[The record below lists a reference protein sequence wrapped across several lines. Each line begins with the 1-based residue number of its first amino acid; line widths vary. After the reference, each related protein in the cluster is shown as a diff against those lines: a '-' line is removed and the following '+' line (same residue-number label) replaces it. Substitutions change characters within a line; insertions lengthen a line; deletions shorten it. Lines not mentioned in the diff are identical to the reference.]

1 MTTWG
6 DMMSLL
12 LCFFI
17 LLYSFSSVDAQKFRA
32 IMSAFQGMS
41 GILDNGQSLV
51 PEGDMLDSSS
61 PFSDLVTD
69 ESYGQL
75 QSLETLAV
83 KVAELLESEGF
94 AEEVELTLEDRGL
107 VMRFKDVVLFDIGSD
122 ALKEEPKELLKK
134 LSVILEKVP
143 LPIRIEGHTDN
154 VPINN
159 VRFPSNWELSVGRA
173 VKVVRF
179 LIEEGALDSDRLSA
193 LGYGEYRP
201 LETND
206 TLAGRARNRRVDI
219 VVLNPSLAESEPGA
233 AWLDEL
239 NKTYIVNTARGDELS
254 G

>member
-17 LLYSFSSVDAQKFRA
+17 LLYSFSS
-32 IMSAFQGMS
+32 
-41 GILDNGQSLV
+41 LDNQRFREIMVAFKNMAGFLDGGTNLI
-51 PEGDMLDSSS
+51 PEGYNSEELSPFADSSQI
-61 PFSDLVTD
+61 
-69 ESYGQL
+69 QL
-75 QSLETLAV
+75 QSLEALAAV
-83 KVAELLESEGF
+83 IQNLLEEEGF
-94 AEEVELTLEDRGL
+94 VDQVELSLEDRGL

-122 ALKEEPKELLKK
+122 ALKEAPKEMLKK

-159 VRFPSNWELSVGRA
+159 ARFPSNWELSVARA

-179 LIEEGALDSDRLSA
+179 LIEEGSLDSERLSA

-201 LETND
+201 IESNATPE
-206 TLAGRARNRRVDI
+206 GRNRNRRVDI
-219 VVLNPSLAESEPGA
+219 IVLHPSLAGSEPGA
-233 AWLDEL
+233 EWLE
-239 NKTYIVNTARGDELS
+239 ELS
-254 G
+254 RTYPVK

>member
-17 LLYSFSSVDAQKFRA
+17 LLYSFSS
-32 IMSAFQGMS
+32 
-41 GILDNGQSLV
+41 LDNQRFREIMEAFKNMAGFLDGGTNLI
-51 PEGDMLDSSS
+51 PEGYNSEELSPFADSSQI
-61 PFSDLVTD
+61 
-69 ESYGQL
+69 QL
-75 QSLETLAV
+75 QSLEALAAV
-83 KVAELLESEGF
+83 IQDLLEEEGF
-94 AEEVELTLEDRGL
+94 VDQVELSLEDRGL

-122 ALKEEPKELLKK
+122 ALKEAPKEMLKK

-159 VRFPSNWELSVGRA
+159 ARFPSNWELSVARA

-179 LIEEGALDSDRLSA
+179 LIEEGSLDSERLSA

-201 LETND
+201 IESNATPE
-206 TLAGRARNRRVDI
+206 GRNRNRRVDI
-219 VVLNPSLAESEPGA
+219 IVLHPSLAGSEPGA
-233 AWLDEL
+233 EWLE
-239 NKTYIVNTARGDELS
+239 ELS
-254 G
+254 RTYPVK

>member
-17 LLYSFSSVDAQKFRA
+17 LLYSFSS
-32 IMSAFQGMS
+32 
-41 GILDNGQSLV
+41 LDNQRFGEIMVAFKNMAGFLDGGTNLI
-51 PEGDMLDSSS
+51 PEGYNSEELSPFADSSQI
-61 PFSDLVTD
+61 
-69 ESYGQL
+69 QL
-75 QSLETLAV
+75 QSLEALAAV
-83 KVAELLESEGF
+83 IQDLLEEEGF
-94 AEEVELTLEDRGL
+94 VDQVELSLEDRGL

-122 ALKEEPKELLKK
+122 ALKEAPKEMLKK

-159 VRFPSNWELSVGRA
+159 ARFPSNWELSVARA

-179 LIEEGALDSDRLSA
+179 LIEEGSLDSERLSA

-201 LETND
+201 IESNATPE
-206 TLAGRARNRRVDI
+206 GRNRNRRVDI
-219 VVLNPSLAESEPGA
+219 IVLHPSLAGSEPGA
-233 AWLDEL
+233 EWLE
-239 NKTYIVNTARGDELS
+239 ELS
-254 G
+254 RTYPVK

>member
-17 LLYSFSSVDAQKFRA
+17 LLYSFSS
-32 IMSAFQGMS
+32 
-41 GILDNGQSLV
+41 LDNQRFREIMVAFKNMVGFLDGGTNLI
-51 PEGDMLDSSS
+51 PEGYNSEELSPFADSSQI
-61 PFSDLVTD
+61 
-69 ESYGQL
+69 QL
-75 QSLETLAV
+75 QSLEALAAV
-83 KVAELLESEGF
+83 IQDLLEKEGF
-94 AEEVELTLEDRGL
+94 VDQVELSLEDRGL

-122 ALKEEPKELLKK
+122 ALKEAPKEMLKK

-159 VRFPSNWELSVGRA
+159 ARFPSNWELSVARA

-179 LIEEGALDSDRLSA
+179 LIEEGSLDSERLSA

-201 LETND
+201 IESNATPE
-206 TLAGRARNRRVDI
+206 GRNRNRRVDI
-219 VVLNPSLAESEPGA
+219 IVLHPSLAGSEPGA
-233 AWLDEL
+233 EWLE
-239 NKTYIVNTARGDELS
+239 ELS
-254 G
+254 RTYPVK